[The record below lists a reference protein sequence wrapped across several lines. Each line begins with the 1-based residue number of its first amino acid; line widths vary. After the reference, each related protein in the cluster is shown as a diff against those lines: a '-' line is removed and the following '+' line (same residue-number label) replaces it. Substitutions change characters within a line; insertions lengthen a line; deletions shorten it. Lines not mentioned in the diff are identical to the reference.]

1 MSAAPKAQ
9 AAPGEGGAS
18 AAADAA
24 PSGPAHESSAGG
36 GWLRSLRARL
46 LAGALAWIALA
57 LALAGWGLRNLFQEH
72 ITAQWQAQLA
82 VQLDQL
88 SAAVNLS
95 PGGSITLA
103 PEPGDPRLSR
113 PLSGVYWQI
122 DRLQARGDGAFTVT
136 QPAAARSR
144 SLWDQT
150 LPLPATATAPPPSA
164 QDGSGGVLGGGA
176 GSFAAAR
183 LQDGQGRQLLALTRI
198 LQLPEDEAPP
208 LRLTVAA
215 DHALVAEPLQGF
227 TRLLLI
233 ALGTLAAGLA
243 AAVAVQLHLALRP
256 LHLLRQRLAAVRRGE
271 AGALQGRFPQEV
283 QPLVSEFNHVLG
295 ENARMVQRARTQA
308 GNLAHAVHTPL
319 SIMGNAA
326 AVESGPLARLVQEQV
341 DNARRQVDYHLA
353 RARAAAATRA
363 TGLRTPVRPAMQAL
377 ARTMQRLHAGRGVT
391 FDVQAGEA
399 LAFKGEPQDLYE
411 MLGNLMDNAGKW
423 AARRITAAAAIEGG
437 TLLITVDDDGPGIP
451 AGQRQR
457 IFQRGARLDE
467 NRPGSGL
474 GLDIVRDMAETYGG
488 RIEAGESPAGG
499 LRMSLRLPAA

>member
-1 MSAAPKAQ
+1 MSAAPKTQ
-9 AAPGEGGAS
+9 AAPGEGGAR

-57 LALAGWGLRNLFQEH
+57 LLLAGWGLRNLFQEH
-72 ITAQWQAQLA
+72 VTAQWQAQLA
-82 VQLDQL
+82 AQLDQL
-88 SAAVNLS
+88 SAAVNIS
-95 PGGSITLA
+95 PGGSVTLV
-103 PEPGDPRLSR
+103 PEPGDARLAR
-113 PLSGVYWQI
+113 PLSGLYWQI
-122 DRLQARGDGAFTVT
+122 DRMQADGDDAFTAT
-136 QPAAARSR
+136 RAAARSR

-150 LPLPATATAPPPSA
+150 LPLPATASA
-164 QDGSGGVLGGGA
+164 AHDGSQPLH
-176 GSFAAAR
+176 

-198 LQLPEDEAPP
+198 LQLPEDDAPP

-215 DHALVAEPLQGF
+215 DRALVAEPIQRF

-243 AAVAVQLHLALRP
+243 AAVALQLRLAMQP
-256 LHLLRQRLAAVRRGE
+256 LQLLRQRLTAVRRGE
-271 AGALQGRFPQEV
+271 AKALQGRLPQEL

-295 ENARMVQRARTQA
+295 ENARMVQVARTQA

-326 AVESGPLARLVQEQV
+326 AADGGPLAELVQEQV
-341 DNARRQVDYHLA
+341 ANARRQVDYHLA

-363 TGLRTPVRPAMQAL
+363 TGLRAPVLPAMQAL
-377 ARTMQRLHAGRGVT
+377 ARTMQRLHAGRGVAYAAHG
-391 FDVQAGEA
+391 DEA
-399 LAFKGEPQDLYE
+399 LAFRGEEQDLYE

-423 AARRITAAAAIEGG
+423 AAHQITVTAESAESADSADSPAA
-437 TLLITVDDDGPGIP
+437 LLITVDDDGPGIP
-451 AGQRQR
+451 PAQRQH

-467 NRPGSGL
+467 TRPGSGL

-488 RIEAGESPAGG
+488 QIEAATSPTGG
-499 LRMSLRLPAA
+499 LRMRLRLPRA